1 MLSSNRTALRSW
13 GVIGLVLLAVL
24 AVEAYQSRFGGAER
38 EERDTVMISVLGR
51 RRQIAGGDVPTGS
64 GTTATSSDSASARRV
79 TTVMG
84 AAELDL
90 RETRLR
96 SGEELQVNIVAVM
109 GAITVRV
116 PDGWTVD
123 ARAVPMVGGI
133 QDRRLRPFDALDVP
147 PQAEAGPAP
156 RLVVRGAIVMGQLV
170 IKS

>member
-1 MLSSNRTALRSW
+1 MLSSSRTALRSW

-24 AVEAYQSRFGGAER
+24 AAEAYQSRFGTPR
-38 EERDTVMISVLGR
+38 HDDRDTVMISVLGR
-51 RRQIAGGDVPTGS
+51 RRQVAGSEVPAGS
-64 GTTATSSDSASARRV
+64 SADPSGGAPNRRV

-147 PQAEAGPAP
+147 PPADAGPAP
-156 RLVVRGAIVMGQLV
+156 RLVLRGAIVMGQLV